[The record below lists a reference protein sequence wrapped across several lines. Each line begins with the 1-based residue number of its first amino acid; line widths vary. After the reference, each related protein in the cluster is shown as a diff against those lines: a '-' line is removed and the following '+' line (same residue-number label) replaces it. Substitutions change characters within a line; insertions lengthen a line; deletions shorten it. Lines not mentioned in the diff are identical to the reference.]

1 MIFCSLHVFQNPS
14 WESVQFTPQQFQ
26 KYAALPS
33 IFIIS
38 YLPLTEGGEGGKEG
52 WKGER
57 EGGREEGREGG
68 VEGRKRGGER
78 GRGGGREEGETQ
90 FVRKY
95 FEQCT

>member
-38 YLPLTEGGEGGKEG
+38 YLPLTEGGEGG
-52 WKGER
+52 R
-57 EGGREEGREGG
+57 EG
-68 VEGRKRGGER
+68 VEGRGGK
-78 GRGGGREEGETQ
+78 GRRGGREKGR
-90 FVRKY
+90 VGGRKGRW
-95 FEQCT
+95 TG

>member
-38 YLPLTEGGEGGKEG
+38 YLSLTEGEEG
-52 WKGER
+52 
-57 EGGREEGREGG
+57 GREGG
-68 VEGRKRGGER
+68 VEGRKGGWEG
-78 GRGGGREEGETQ
+78 GREGGRDEGSVGGGREG
-90 FVRKY
+90 RR
-95 FEQCT
+95 

>member
-38 YLPLTEGGEGGKEG
+38 YLPLTERGEG
-52 WKGER
+52 
-57 EGGREEGREGG
+57 GREGG
-68 VEGRKRGGER
+68 VEGRKGGWEG
-78 GRGGGREEGETQ
+78 GREGGWDEGSVGGGREG
-90 FVRKY
+90 RR
-95 FEQCT
+95 

>member
-38 YLPLTEGGEGGKEG
+38 YLPLTEGGEGG
-52 WKGER
+52 
-57 EGGREEGREGG
+57 REGG
-68 VEGRKRGGER
+68 VEGRKGGWEG
-78 GRGGGREEGETQ
+78 GREGGWDEGSVGGGREG
-90 FVRKY
+90 RR
-95 FEQCT
+95 

>member
-38 YLPLTEGGEGGKEG
+38 YLPLTEGGEGG
-52 WKGER
+52 
-57 EGGREEGREGG
+57 REGG
-68 VEGRKRGGER
+68 VEGRKGGWEG
-78 GRGGGREEGETQ
+78 GREGGRDEGSVGGGREG
-90 FVRKY
+90 RR
-95 FEQCT
+95 